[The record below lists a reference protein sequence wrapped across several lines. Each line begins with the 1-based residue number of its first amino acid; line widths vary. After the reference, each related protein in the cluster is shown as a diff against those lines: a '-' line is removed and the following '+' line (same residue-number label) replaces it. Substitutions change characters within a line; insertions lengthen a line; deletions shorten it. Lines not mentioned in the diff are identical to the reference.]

1 MHSHQRFVQG
11 GALLISSLGL
21 LAIIADPQSMGP
33 VSYAAVATVLLTLA
47 LIVRM
52 AYTKT
57 SGARPRP
64 HFVTAANAGL
74 AGDRS

>member
-21 LAIIADPQSMGP
+21 LALVADPQSMGP
-33 VSYAAVATVLLTLA
+33 VSYAAVATVLLALA

-52 AYTKT
+52 AYTKA
-57 SGARPRP
+57 GARPRP
-64 HFVTAANAGL
+64 QFLTAANAGL